1 MERGRERRGGAGG
14 FGGTGGTGGL
24 GGAGPPPERLRLVVL
39 GGGGVGKSALSVR
52 FVQSYFVPD
61 YDPTIEDSY
70 AKLCTVDGV
79 PARLDILDT
88 AGQEEFGAMR
98 EQHLRAGDG
107 FLLVFAIDDRESFGV
122 LPRLHGQIL
131 RVKDRDDVPAVMV
144 GNKADLLP
152 QRQVPREE
160 AQAFARQNRLRYLEA
175 SAKTQL
181 NVDEAF
187 HELVRAV
194 RRFRGAGDPPGA
206 APAPPQQG
214 PPPLPLRPP
223 LTPPHPKTPP
233 PNFLQTP
240 PPQPYKT
247 PRVSP
252 PKSQP
257 PKCVP
262 AKSEPPQSVSPKSEP
277 PSLSPPKSK
286 PPSLS
291 PPSPSPPKSV
301 PKSVPP
307 SLSPPKSV
315 PPKSEPPQ

>member
-1 MERGRERRGGAGG
+1 MERGRERSGGVGGFGGAGG
-14 FGGTGGTGGL
+14 A
-24 GGAGPPPERLRLVVL
+24 GAPPERFRLVVL

-70 AKLCTVDGV
+70 TKLCTVDGV

-98 EQHLRAGDG
+98 EQYLRAGDG
-107 FLLVFAIDDRESFGV
+107 FLLVFAINDRDSFGV

-131 RVKDRDDVPAVMV
+131 RVKDRDDVPTVMV

-194 RRFRGAGDPPGA
+194 RRFREQETPPALPPPPRGKDPPRCPCA
-206 APAPPQQG
+206 
-214 PPPLPLRPP
+214 LL
-223 LTPPHPKTPP
+223 
-233 PNFLQTP
+233 
-240 PPQPYKT
+240 
-247 PRVSP
+247 
-252 PKSQP
+252 
-257 PKCVP
+257 
-262 AKSEPPQSVSPKSEP
+262 
-277 PSLSPPKSK
+277 
-286 PPSLS
+286 
-291 PPSPSPPKSV
+291 
-301 PKSVPP
+301 
-307 SLSPPKSV
+307 
-315 PPKSEPPQ
+315 

>member
-14 FGGTGGTGGL
+14 SGNGEPGGSGGPGGP
-24 GGAGPPPERLRLVVL
+24 PPPERLRLVVL

-107 FLLVFAIDDRESFGV
+107 FLLVFAIDDREQFRV

-194 RRFRGAGDPPGA
+194 RRFREQETPRRC
-206 APAPPQQG
+206 PAP
-214 PPPLPLRPP
+214 RS
-223 LTPPHPKTPP
+223 KD
-233 PNFLQTP
+233 
-240 PPQPYKT
+240 
-247 PRVSP
+247 PRCP
-252 PKSQP
+252 
-257 PKCVP
+257 C
-262 AKSEPPQSVSPKSEP
+262 A
-277 PSLSPPKSK
+277 L
-286 PPSLS
+286 L
-291 PPSPSPPKSV
+291 
-301 PKSVPP
+301 
-307 SLSPPKSV
+307 
-315 PPKSEPPQ
+315 